1 MRTLLIK
8 ITKDA
13 MQTISFSQPY
23 GLENRFSSQGL
34 FAVVGLHVAV
44 AVMLL
49 SMNAAPPS
57 PQLTTLMVS
66 VIQPESPKESPS
78 QAEVSPPSQK
88 PAARLPVPKAAPLLH
103 PQTLAAKS
111 DEPGA
116 AAEAPVVKEAPTPAP
131 APVPAVT
138 EAPVTQPRFDAGY
151 LDNPAPAYPSISRR
165 MGENGKVLLRVFV
178 EPNGRP
184 SQIQINT
191 GSGSP
196 RLDQAA
202 QEAVWRWKFVPARRG
217 DEAVG
222 AWVLVPI
229 IFNLKG

>member
-1 MRTLLIK
+1 
-8 ITKDA
+8 

-23 GLENRFSSQGL
+23 ELENRFSSQGL
-34 FAVVGLHVAV
+34 LAVVGLHVAV

-49 SMNAAPPS
+49 SMNAAPTS

-66 VIQPESPKESPS
+66 VIQPESPR
-78 QAEVSPPSQK
+78 QAEAAPPSQK
-88 PAARLPVPKAAPLLH
+88 PAARRPVPKAVPLPH
-103 PQTLAAKS
+103 PQTLAAKA

-116 AAEAPVVKEAPTPAP
+116 AAEVPVVKEVPTPAP
-131 APVPAVT
+131 ASAPTVT

-165 MGENGKVLLRVFV
+165 MGEDGKVLLRVFV

-184 SQIQINT
+184 SQIQINA

-202 QEAVWRWKFVPARRG
+202 QEAVWHWKFVPARHG
-217 DEAVG
+217 NETVG

-229 IFNLKG
+229 IFNLRG

>member
-1 MRTLLIK
+1 
-8 ITKDA
+8 
-13 MQTISFSQPY
+13 MQTIPFSQPY

-44 AVMLL
+44 AFMLL
-49 SMNAAPPS
+49 SMNAAPTS

-78 QAEVSPPSQK
+78 QAEAAPPSQK
-88 PAARLPVPKAAPLLH
+88 PVARRPVPKAVPLPR
-103 PQTLAAKS
+103 PQTLAAKA

-116 AAEAPVVKEAPTPAP
+116 AAEAPVVKEVLAPAP
-131 APVPAVT
+131 ASAPAMT

-165 MGENGKVLLRVFV
+165 MGEDGKVLLRVFV

-184 SQIQINT
+184 SQIQINA

-202 QEAVWRWKFVPARRG
+202 QEAVWRWKFIPARRG
-217 DEAVG
+217 NETVG

-229 IFNLKG
+229 VFNLKG

>member
-1 MRTLLIK
+1 
-8 ITKDA
+8 
-13 MQTISFSQPY
+13 MQTISFPQPY

-34 FAVVGLHVAV
+34 LAVVGLHVAV

-49 SMNAAPPS
+49 SMNAAPTS

-66 VIQPESPKESPS
+66 VIQPESPR
-78 QAEVSPPSQK
+78 QAEVAQPSQK
-88 PAARLPVPKAAPLLH
+88 PVARLLVPKSVPLPH
-103 PQTLAAKS
+103 PQTLAAKT

-116 AAEAPVVKEAPTPAP
+116 AAEAPVVKEVLTLASAS
-131 APVPAVT
+131 APAVT
-138 EAPVTQPRFDAGY
+138 EATVTQPRFDAGY
-151 LDNPAPAYPSISRR
+151 LDNPAPAYPAISRR
-165 MGENGKVLLRVFV
+165 MGEDGKVLLRVFV
-178 EPNGRP
+178 EPSGRP
-184 SQIQINT
+184 SQIQINA

-217 DEAVG
+217 NEAVG

-229 IFNLKG
+229 IFNLRG